1 MEFILGLLIATA
13 VGLTG
18 VGGGSLT
25 APLLILALGLP
36 APEAVGTAL
45 LFVTVTKLVAT
56 PVYFFRGQVVWSA
69 ALWMMAGGLPG
80 VIAGSIILSRMRAST
95 LEPYVLTII
104 GVTIVVLAL
113 VSLCRLIR
121 AREGRI
127 GGARA
132 KCLPWIALPIGLEVG
147 FSSAGAGALGTLALM
162 ECTTLSAGQVVA
174 TDLVFGLAISA
185 VGGGLHFAAGN
196 LNPHVLIGLCS
207 GGVIGA
213 LAGAWLGTRV
223 PSRPLRAGLTLFL
236 VFLGGQLSWRGLQI
250 LAR

>member
-1 MEFILGLLIATA
+1 MEFLLGLVIATA

-36 APEAVGTAL
+36 AAESVGTAL
-45 LFVTVTKLVAT
+45 LFVTLTKLVAT

-69 ALWMMAGGLPG
+69 ALRMMAGGLPG
-80 VIAGSIILSRMRAST
+80 VIAGSLILSRMRASS
-95 LEPYVLTII
+95 LEPYVLTMI
-104 GVTIVVLAL
+104 GATIVVLAL
-113 VSLCRLIR
+113 VSLCRLLR
-121 AREGRI
+121 SKQGRSDGSRE
-127 GGARA
+127 

-147 FSSAGAGALGTLALM
+147 FSSAGAGALGTLVLM
-162 ECTTLSAGQVVA
+162 ECTALTASQVVA

-196 LNPHVLIGLCS
+196 LNREVLVGLCA

-250 LAR
+250 LVR